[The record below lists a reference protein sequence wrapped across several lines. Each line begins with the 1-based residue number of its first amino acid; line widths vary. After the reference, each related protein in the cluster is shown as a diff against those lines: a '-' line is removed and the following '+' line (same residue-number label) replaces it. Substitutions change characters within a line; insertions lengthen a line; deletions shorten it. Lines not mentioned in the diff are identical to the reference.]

1 MQEHFS
7 NKEQAI
13 IPIAAFTAS
22 GELEK
27 LRMSLIDGLN
37 IGLTINE
44 AKEVLVQMYA
54 YAGFPRS
61 LNALGMLMSVL
72 EERQLHGIS
81 DSEGVRSSPRPKNES
96 SLSIGT
102 KNQKLL
108 VGQSVSGPLF
118 DFAPEIDL
126 YLKAHLFGDIFQRDV
141 LTWRERELATIAALA
156 NMQGVNGQLQ
166 AHFSI
171 SLNNDISPALLKTFI
186 GKIKHHCGDQVAL
199 NASQVLRG
207 VLG

>member
-27 LRMSLIDGLN
+27 LRISLIDGLN

-44 AKEVLVQMYA
+44 TKEVLVQMYA

-72 EERQLHGIS
+72 EERQLQGIS
-81 DSEGVRSSPRPKNES
+81 DPEGERSSPLPKNES

-102 KNQKLL
+102 KNQTLL

-186 GKIKHHCGDQVAL
+186 DQIKYHCGEHVAV
-199 NASQVLRG
+199 NAGQVLRG